1 MLKEL
6 LALSDADK
14 EKGFEQFE
22 GTFWAHVAHAIKNAG
37 RAFLRGWSFGLLAPA
52 PRNAA
57 NTRHWKMLSRYTSAF
72 ALLADF
78 ALLTL
83 GGNLKRREM
92 ISARLGDILAELYL
106 LGAVLKRYEDEGR
119 QREDKPIVD
128 YVMKQGIGRIGTAF
142 SGVLRNFPSWLAAML
157 VRLVA
162 FPLGAPDA
170 GPSDA
175 LTVKVADMLMSPSAQ
190 RDRLTAGLYLGEGRE
205 G

>member
-1 MLKEL
+1 RNLMIFGQGAIRSHPYMLKEL

-57 NTRHWKMLSRYTSAF
+57 NTRHWKMLSRYTAAF

-83 GGNLKRREM
+83 GGALKRREM
-92 ISARLGDILAELYL
+92 LSARLGDILAELYL
-106 LGAVLKRYEDEGR
+106 LGAVLKRFEDEGR
-119 QREDKPIVD
+119 QREDRPIVD
-128 YVMKQGIGRIGTAF
+128 YTMTLGYGRLTTAF
-142 SGVLRNFPSWLAAML
+142 AGVLDNLQARWAAWLR
-157 VRLVA
+157 RLIA
-162 FPLGAPDA
+162 FPAGVAAPA
-170 GPSDA
+170 PSD
-175 LTVKVADMLMSPSAQ
+175 
-190 RDRLTAGLYLGEGRE
+190 
-205 G
+205 